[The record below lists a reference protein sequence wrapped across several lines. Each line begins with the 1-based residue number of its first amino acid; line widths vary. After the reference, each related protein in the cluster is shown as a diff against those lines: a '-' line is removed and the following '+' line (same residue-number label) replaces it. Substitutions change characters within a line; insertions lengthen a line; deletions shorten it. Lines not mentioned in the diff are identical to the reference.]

1 MQGFL
6 KLARPEGFEP
16 PTDRFEADYSIQL
29 SYERIRH
36 KKALHISMQGF
47 LLFGSTASFGIRFIP
62 SNDLRERKKT
72 VASHP

>member
-36 KKALHISMQGF
+36 KKALNIFHVRLTF
-47 LLFGSTASFGIRFIP
+47 LALPHRLEFGLYRQT
-62 SNDLRERKKT
+62 T
-72 VASHP
+72 